1 MTLTT
6 DTPPPVDEEA
16 QTMPTPTGTP
26 VRKTRCNVA
35 GTSMLAIGPQANP
48 RRIRL
53 TSPGNPVHR

>member
-1 MTLTT
+1 MVLMTQ
-6 DTPPPVDEEA
+6 TPPQPLEEA
-16 QTMPTPTGTP
+16 PALPAQT

-35 GTSMLAIGPQANP
+35 GTSMLWSGPQANP

>member
-1 MTLTT
+1 MMVATQ
-6 DTPPPVDEEA
+6 TPAARVEKPMVPA
-16 QTMPTPTGTP
+16 PSGSS

-35 GTSMLAIGPQANP
+35 GTSVLWSGPQANP